1 MQPAGTPFFSAR
13 ESWLQALPGDVGG
26 ASQGPLSLVT
36 QVRPSIASAIQSSL
50 LNGIR
55 RLLVGIKSVEKPFW
69 IEVPFRFDLPGVIFT
84 GPCQASLWITRGLV
98 GGGAVSPAKA
108 LVQQLRD
115 SLEQPNNR
123 ECALGQEH
131 GLQPCAAHSDSKMVV
146 PGNRIP
152 QSHSS

>member
-69 IEVPFRFDLPGVIFT
+69 IEVLFRFDLPGVIFT
-84 GPCQASLWITRGLV
+84 GPCQAWECPPPQQCLRQCGL
-98 GGGAVSPAKA
+98 
-108 LVQQLRD
+108 LVDHSR
-115 SLEQPNNR
+115 
-123 ECALGQEH
+123 
-131 GLQPCAAHSDSKMVV
+131 PCGRRSS
-146 PGNRIP
+146 
-152 QSHSS
+152 QSGKSSCPTIA